1 VSTANPALP
10 NRLPILI
17 DTDPGVDDA
26 LALVFAAACPE
37 LEVVAV
43 TTVAGN
49 VSLEQATSNATRLLP
64 VAWGDAA
71 PPPIYRG
78 ESGAGIAAHH
88 VHGSDG
94 LGGATHLTDAHGKEL
109 YPSASAT
116 VEPDAP
122 GAILRLLRAR
132 PDEIT
137 VVALGPLTNLAR
149 AWERDPEALRLAREI
164 VVMGGAFC
172 EPGNVTPAAEFNI
185 HADPA
190 AAAIIAGAGL
200 PLRWVP
206 LDVTHRCLLRQE
218 HLDALPDTHRAR
230 FVRDI
235 TAEYI
240 AHHHSGYAEV
250 ACILHDPVAIA
261 AALWPELFRTE
272 RTRVEVE
279 TAGRLTLGATV
290 ADLRAPAYRTW
301 GLANAEV
308 CLGVDADT
316 VVRRIAERLG

>member
-10 NRLPILI
+10 YPLPILI

-49 VSLEQATSNATRLLP
+49 VDLEQATGNATRILP
-64 VAWGDAA
+64 VAWEDFA
-71 PPPIYRG
+71 PPIYRG

-94 LGGATHLTDAHGKEL
+94 LGGATRLTDARGAEL
-109 YPSASAT
+109 YPPAAAT

-164 VVMGGAFC
+164 VVMGGAFR
-172 EPGNVTPAAEFNI
+172 ELGNVTPAAEFNI
-185 HADPA
+185 HADPS

-218 HLDALPDTHRAR
+218 HLDALPNTRRAR

-240 AHHHSGYAEV
+240 AHHHSGYAEI
-250 ACILHDPVAIA
+250 ACILHDPVAVA

-279 TAGRLTLGATV
+279 TAGHLTLGVTV

-301 GLANAEV
+301 GTANADV
-308 CLGVDADT
+308 CLEVDAET
-316 VVRRIAERLG
+316 VVRRIAARLG